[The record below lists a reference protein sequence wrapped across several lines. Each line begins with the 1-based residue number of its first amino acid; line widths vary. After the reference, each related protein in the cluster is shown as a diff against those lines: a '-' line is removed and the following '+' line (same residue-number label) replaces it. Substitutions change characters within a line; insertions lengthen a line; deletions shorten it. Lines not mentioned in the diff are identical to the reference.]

1 MTNATESKKQ
11 SEIGDVKD
19 QARLDIVAKQT
30 EKLGPE
36 VTEEELRTI
45 LEEYGTLKGEGEILD
60 QILVTKSGYEIP
72 VREIWGGPISSDS
85 IDVGDLE
92 KAIKIIVN
100 SGDDGV
106 VQLPIIESV
115 EIDWGDG
122 NIETAKNNVIS
133 PKIASINNDIQI
145 ANSDL
150 KGHMHQYEE
159 KNKEYEVTISGNV
172 TMMGTPIMSGASE
185 YIQKIVEIKQWGET
199 GLEHISF
206 EECTNLR
213 KIASPSENS
222 FSKIEDFNGAFAGCT
237 SLTEIPEDLFKN
249 CSNAT
254 SFDSTF
260 QGCEK
265 LTNLPENLFSDCIN
279 VMSFNATFSDCEGLN
294 SLPENLFANC
304 QKVENFSRTF
314 EFCSNLQ
321 GKSLPLWEMID
332 GWQNLDFLEYDG
344 WSRAIPN
351 GACCYGGCDKL
362 EDYDSIPVY
371 WKSSLPF

>member
-60 QILVTKSGYEIP
+60 QILMTKNGYEIP
-72 VREIWGGPISSDS
+72 VREIWGGPITSDN
-85 IDVGDLE
+85 IDVADSE

-106 VQLPIIESV
+106 VQLPIYESAK
-115 EIDWGDG
+115 IDWGDG

-133 PKIASINNDIQI
+133 RKMASINGSVLI
-145 ANSDL
+145 AGLNYY
-150 KGHMHQYEE
+150 GHTHQYEE

-172 TMMGTPIMSGASE
+172 TMMGTPIMSDASE

-213 KIASPSENS
+213 KIASPTENS
-222 FSKIEDFNGAFAGCT
+222 FSRIEAFDSAFAGCT

-254 SFDSTF
+254 SFNSTF

-265 LTNLPENLFSDCIN
+265 LTNLPENLFSDCT
-279 VMSFNATFSDCEGLN
+279 NATSFDSTFSECEGLT

-314 EFCSNLQ
+314 DFCFNLQ

-344 WSRAIPN
+344 WSRTIPN

>member
-60 QILVTKSGYEIP
+60 QILVTKNGYEIP
-72 VREIWGGPISSDS
+72 VREIWGGPITSDN
-85 IDVGDLE
+85 IDVADSE

-106 VQLPIIESV
+106 VQLPISESV

-122 NIETAKNNVIS
+122 NIETAENDIIS
-133 PKIASINNDIQI
+133 RKMASINGSVLI
-145 ANSDL
+145 AALSS
-150 KGHMHQYEE
+150 GHMHQYEE

-213 KIASPSENS
+213 KIASPTENS
-222 FSKIEDFNGAFAGCT
+222 FSRIEAFDSAFAGCT
-237 SLTEIPEDLFKN
+237 SLTEIPEDLFSN
-249 CSNAT
+249 CPNVI
-254 SFDSTF
+254 SFSGTF
-260 QGCEK
+260 QGCRGI
-265 LTNLPENLFSDCIN
+265 TNIPENLF
-279 VMSFNATFSDCEGLN
+279 V
-294 SLPENLFANC
+294 NC
-304 QKVENFSRTF
+304 QKVEDFSWTF
-314 EFCSNLQ
+314 ANCTNLQ
-321 GKSLPLWEMID
+321 GKAISLWERVD
-332 GWQNLDFLEYDG
+332 GWQDLDFSNPNE
-344 WSRAIPN
+344 WENTIPN
-351 GACCYGGCDKL
+351 GFNCYGGCEEL
-362 EDYDSIPVY
+362 ENYESIPIF
-371 WKSSLPF
+371 WKETGK